1 MSDGLPTARSMLPQ
15 TYLCLWVRCR
25 AGCLHGGAAEL
36 QAIIDAG
43 QGDKPIKDLKFR
55 CAKCGSR
62 RTDFVVMS
70 RDAAR
75 VQPWRADESESS
87 SSAAGHLRGQ
97 RPWRVEG

>member
-1 MSDGLPTARSMLPQ
+1 MLPQ
-15 TYLCLWVRCR
+15 TFLILHVRCL
-25 AGCLHGGAAEL
+25 GCKHRGPADL

-55 CAKCGSR
+55 YAKCGSR

-70 RDAAR
+70 RDALG
-75 VQPWRADESESS
+75 VQPWKADGAEPTG
-87 SSAAGHLRGQ
+87 AAGHLRGQ